1 MGLACYRPGGPAE
14 PIDRSSA
21 NFHSSSCARA
31 RASCAARAALWANWR
46 VHRAMPKKKPDLARA
61 CAGALVL
68 VACVVSLLVYAGRKL
83 GTVLA
88 SDDGLELDMRLA
100 RWLNGNF
107 SARHAWRNPAD
118 GQHTFARLKSLPGAR
133 VLRQPELRLGRQ
145 SGLGSWIVQTEGF
158 IAAHEAQAIIRWA
171 EGSFRLGATA
181 GFNMYDVSVRN
192 SSVAWCTWR
201 SACGASAH
209 VSRLLSRVEG
219 ALGIGRAHFED
230 MQVVRYY
237 PGEFYREHLDVPGL
251 ARTRQ
256 QRADA
261 LNPRILTA
269 FVYLSDV
276 PADGGG
282 ETAFTKLVAKGV
294 EPVKP
299 KLGRLLVWPNVW
311 TDEPAIAD
319 RRMYHEARELKRGVK
334 FGANVWV
341 RLHRLRH

>member
-1 MGLACYRPGGPAE
+1 M
-14 PIDRSSA
+14 
-21 NFHSSSCARA
+21 
-31 RASCAARAALWANWR
+31 
-46 VHRAMPKKKPDLARA
+46 
-61 CAGALVL
+61 
-68 VACVVSLLVYAGRKL
+68 
-83 GTVLA
+83 
-88 SDDGLELDMRLA
+88 
-100 RWLNGNF
+100 
-107 SARHAWRNPAD
+107 
-118 GQHTFARLKSLPGAR
+118 
-133 VLRQPELRLGRQ
+133 
-145 SGLGSWIVQTEGF
+145 
-158 IAAHEAQAIIRWA
+158 
-171 EGSFRLGATA
+171 
-181 GFNMYDVSVRN
+181 
-192 SSVAWCTWR
+192 
-201 SACGASAH
+201 
-209 VSRLLSRVEG
+209 SRLLSRVEG

-334 FGANVWV
+334 FGANIWI
-341 RLHRLRH
+341 RLTDARNRFKTGVPDGAGRGGRATARDGAGDGRAEPAAASAPQERRRSVSGGGGAGRRRRQRRDRT